1 MGGFI
6 GYPIGG
12 LLGAAVA
19 GLSDLPTASVIGA
32 GVAVAVIAGFQA
44 MALGLRSDRP
54 TALRW
59 VGISAIAGA
68 VGWLVAR
75 AIVPAAD
82 GVIDALVVG
91 GVSGLAIG
99 IGQLVAMGSRGRVW
113 LLWPPAFALAWAA
126 GNAVSTSIGVDTAAW
141 PVFGASGALVAQ
153 GILLGSMLLMT
164 RRAGVAVW
172 QAA

>member
-113 LLWPPAFALAWAA
+113 LLWPAAFALAWAA
-126 GNAVSTSIGVDTAAW
+126 GMRSALRSALTRPRGRSSVLPAPSSPKGSC
-141 PVFGASGALVAQ
+141 SGPCC
-153 GILLGSMLLMT
+153 
-164 RRAGVAVW
+164 
-172 QAA
+172 